1 MTNDLKLIAPT
12 EPTGERGGERP
23 GGPGGSGGG
32 RGGGSGTVRACMN
45 GWTDAQRIGTVLCR
59 RRRSIIQEAIAI
71 RS

>member
-12 EPTGERGGERP
+12 EPAGERGGGERP

-45 GWTDAQRIGTVLCR
+45 GWTDGQRIGTVLC
-59 RRRSIIQEAIAI
+59 RRSIIQEAIAI
-71 RS
+71 RN